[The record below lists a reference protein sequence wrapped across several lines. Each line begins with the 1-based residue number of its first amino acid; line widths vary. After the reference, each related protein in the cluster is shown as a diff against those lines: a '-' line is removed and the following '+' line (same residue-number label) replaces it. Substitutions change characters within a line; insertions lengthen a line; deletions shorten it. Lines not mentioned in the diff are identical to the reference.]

1 MSASWK
7 RWHLGRALIG
17 IIRLWTDWG
26 KALRL
31 RSGNEERHNPFFSSE
46 HTWRE
51 NEISLGKLWVNGWT
65 PQGLGGSK
73 TLPRH

>member
-26 KALRL
+26 KALPL
-31 RSGNEERHNPFFSSE
+31 RSGDEERHNPFFSSE
-46 HTWRE
+46 QAWRE
-51 NEISLGKLWVNGWT
+51 N
-65 PQGLGGSK
+65 
-73 TLPRH
+73 